1 MKKILLTAVISAAT
15 ALAIGQEPVEPAP
28 PTNWKFKAVG
38 GLNGTHASF
47 KNWNAGGQNTLS
59 WIALFDAQANWKK
72 DKLRWDNGL
81 NLAYGQNRILR
92 NPWAKTDDVISL
104 FSKLGYN
111 VYKPLDVALLVDYRS
126 QFDVSRSTDGLNN
139 ILSKFMAPGYLTVSL
154 GLDYHPNDKF
164 QIMLSPLT
172 SKMTFVQDFTLS
184 QAGAFGVTPGE
195 VFRNEIGAFAKVLY
209 NSQIMQNVT
218 FKGRLELFSSYNK
231 EQDGKSYFITHTDV
245 NAEALFDFKINKW
258 LSASWSSTIIYDND
272 IEIQRTNDDGSNLGT
287 PVPLAQIKN
296 ILSLGIRYTFVEK

>member
-1 MKKILLTAVISAAT
+1 MKKILLTAVITAASAMV
-15 ALAIGQEPVEPAP
+15 ISQEPVAPAP
-28 PTNWKFKAVG
+28 ENWKFKAVG

-59 WIALFDAQANWKK
+59 WIALFDAQANYKK
-72 DKLRWDNGL
+72 GKLRWDNGL

-111 VYKPLDVALLVDYRS
+111 VYKPLDIALLVDYRS
-126 QFDVSRSTDGLNN
+126 QFDVSRSTDGLND
-139 ILSKFMAPGYLTVSL
+139 ILSKFMAPGYLTISL
-154 GLDYHPNDKF
+154 GVDYHPNDKF

-172 SKMTFVQDFTLS
+172 AKMTFVQDFTLS

-195 VFRNEIGAFAKVLY
+195 VFRNEIGAFAKVLF
-209 NSQIMQNVT
+209 NSQIMENVT

-272 IEIQRTNDDGSNLGT
+272 IDIQRTNDDGSNLGT